1 MVFLTFK
8 WRKQGGDTMNIT
20 GKTKEEIT
28 LRDETGN
35 KDVGNDGKKSNL

>member
-1 MVFLTFK
+1 
-8 WRKQGGDTMNIT
+8 MNIT

-35 KDVGNDGKKSNL
+35 KDVGNDGKKK